1 MKTVL
6 ITGAAGVVA
15 GYIREQLRG
24 RYVLRLSDIR
34 PITNLGDNERFVS
47 ADVRD
52 MSQLLAAVQG
62 VDAIIHLGAIP
73 VEDDWEPILQAN
85 IVGTYNLYEA
95 ARQAGVPRVIFASS
109 NHAVGFYRR
118 EQTIPVN
125 VTVQPD
131 SRYGLSKAFGE
142 AVASL
147 YANKYGVQSLCIRIG
162 NVWPE
167 PADRRRLSIWLSPR
181 DLGQLVT
188 IGIEHPDIKFEIVYG
203 MSDNKRAWWDNT
215 NAARLGYKPQD
226 RSEDYAE
233 AVLARTAPPS
243 DSLAEQMQGGD
254 FVAAEKGGDPNKAP
268 A

>member
-15 GYIREQLRG
+15 GHLREQLAG
-24 RYVLRLSDIR
+24 RYQLRLSDIT
-34 PITNLGDNERFVS
+34 PIAELREGERFVT

-52 MSQLLAAVQG
+52 MDQLHAAVQG
-62 VDAIIHLGAIP
+62 VDAVIHLGAIP

-85 IVGTYNLYEA
+85 IIGTHNLYEA
-95 ARQAGVPRVIFASS
+95 ARQAQVPRVVFASS
-109 NHAVGFYRR
+109 NHAMGFYPR
-118 EQTIPVN
+118 EQTIPVD

-142 AVASL
+142 ALASL

-162 NVWPE
+162 NVWEE
-167 PADRRRLSIWLSPR
+167 PVDRRRLSIWLSPR

-188 IGIEHPDIKFEIVYG
+188 IGIEHPDIVCEIVYG
-203 MSDNKRAWWDNT
+203 MSDNQRAWWDNS
-215 NAARLGYKPQD
+215 NATRLGYKPQD

-233 AVLARTAPPS
+233 AIFARTHEPG
-243 DSLAEQMQGGD
+243 DTLAERMQGGD
-254 FVAAEKGGDPNKAP
+254 FVVAEKGGDPNKEP